1 MIFNGYTLPK
11 KFFSSDNASSYDL
24 VVKYTTFGRDSS
36 WKRHIVKNLKEEHIR
51 ILDLACGT
59 GIYSTF
65 IPSSNLEIFGADM
78 TYDYIIKAKNRMK
91 YSFLTNCVAEFL
103 PFQPDTF
110 DVIISSYLAKYADIP
125 LLVDELWRIIK
136 KNGSI
141 IVHDFTY
148 PTNFFMQNMWKSY
161 FVILNVIGKIAKS
174 WELVFSDL
182 DDVIEKSEWVK
193 DLVEVLDKK
202 GFRSVT
208 YKHYTCG
215 TAAIV
220 SAMKS

>member
-1 MIFNGYTLPK
+1 MNFNVYTLPK
-11 KFFSSDNASSYDL
+11 KFFSSDNALSYDL
-24 VVKYTTFGRDSS
+24 VVKYTTFGKDSS
-36 WKRHIVKNLKEEHIR
+36 WKRHISENVKEEHIR

-65 IPSSNLEIFGADM
+65 IPSSNLEMFGADM
-78 TYDYIIKAKNRMK
+78 TYDYIIKAKNRMR

-103 PFQPDTF
+103 PFHSDTF
-110 DVIISSYLAKYADIP
+110 DVVLSSYLAKYANIP
-125 LLVDELWRIIK
+125 LLVEELWRIIK

-141 IVHDFTY
+141 IFHDFTY
-148 PTNFFMQNMWKSY
+148 PTNFFMQTMWKSY
-161 FVILNVIGKIAKS
+161 FVILNLIGKIAKP

-193 DLVEVLDKK
+193 DLVETLDKK
-202 GFRSVT
+202 GFKSVT
-208 YKHYTCG
+208 YKYYTCG

-220 SAMKS
+220 SAIKS